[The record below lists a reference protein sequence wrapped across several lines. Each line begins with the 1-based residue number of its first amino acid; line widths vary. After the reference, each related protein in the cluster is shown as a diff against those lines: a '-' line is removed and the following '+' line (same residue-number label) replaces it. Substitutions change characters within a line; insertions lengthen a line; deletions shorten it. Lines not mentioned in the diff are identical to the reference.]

1 MENDILVYNIVV
13 EYDDETGMIRNSF
26 VRNPAVEYTKF
37 AFGKEEDNFYF
48 DKNDVEQKFMS
59 VSILADTPI
68 LRRSKTG
75 EEFYVVFSKET
86 IKKIVN
92 KLVMQN
98 KINEVSFQHNEEQI
112 IDGVYL
118 VEHFFSEKGRVE
130 SPIFSSVPDG
140 SWITTY
146 WVKDREKYDNLL
158 SNPNF
163 NGFSIEI
170 NAKIEEVFS
179 SVFDSIIDEE
189 TALTEI
195 KDITFN
201 IHTSDQEKEA
211 QIKKVLNKLK

>member
-1 MENDILVYNIVV
+1 MENDIPVYNIVI

-26 VRNPAVEYTKF
+26 VKNPAVEIERF
-37 AFGKEEDNFYF
+37 AFSKINNFYF
-48 DKNDVEQKFMS
+48 EGNDVEQKFMS

-68 LRRSKTG
+68 LRRSEEGK
-75 EEFYVVFSKET
+75 EFYVVFSKET
-86 IKKIVN
+86 VKKIVN

-130 SPIFSSVPDG
+130 SPIFPNVPDG

-146 WVKDREKYDNLL
+146 WVKDKEKYDNLL

-170 NAKIEEVFS
+170 NAKIEEAFS
-179 SVFDSIIDEE
+179 SIFNSIVDEE
-189 TALTEI
+189 TALKTIKEI
-195 KDITFN
+195 VFN
-201 IHTSDQEKEA
+201 DNVSEMQKEA
-211 QIKKVLNKLK
+211 EIKKVLNKLN

>member
-1 MENDILVYNIVV
+1 MENDILVYNIVI

-26 VRNPAVEYTKF
+26 VRNPAVEYERF
-37 AFGKEEDNFYF
+37 AFSKVDNLYF

-68 LRRSKTG
+68 LRRSKEG
-75 EEFYVVFSKET
+75 KEFYVVFSKET

-112 IDGVYL
+112 IDEVYL

-130 SPIFSSVPDG
+130 SPLFSNVPNG

-146 WVKDREKYDNLL
+146 WVKDKEKYNNLL

-179 SVFDSIIDEE
+179 SVFNSIIGEE

-201 IHTSDQEKEA
+201 IHTSDEEKEA
-211 QIKKVLNKLK
+211 QIKKVLNKLN